1 MLWARFN
8 MKIKKVEIQAF
19 KSYQKKEDGTFDFT
33 LPTSGDAANFS
44 SIYAP
49 NGFGKTS
56 FFDAV
61 DYAITGKISR
71 FSRDITLRNR
81 YERDAKSNNEE
92 GKRQYLLR
100 NKTVGAKDTDVQKR
114 PLTKVEVYASG
125 TRNLFSTNYELPRR
139 RGCDY
144 DFPRECL
151 AGTKFFERMLLS
163 QEAIDAFL
171 RETTPEKRYDKF
183 VEGVGDLSG
192 VDDNR
197 RSLLAVKNELEKKL
211 QDLGQEIDKCEADLT
226 AAKTCENPIDKA
238 NQLISEINQI
248 SEEPLSPFDAQ
259 HNQLLHDELLMQLV
273 PLEEQSS
280 DSMREFDQKKACAE
294 KELNSLLETQRKV
307 ENLVLLKASESDI
320 DQTIQI
326 AKNIKQLESN
336 KNVVQAGIVQIS
348 GQRKDVQHF
357 LTQVTE
363 FVEYQ
368 SGLRKLEKEQNE
380 LAETIKSAM
389 DKKSAAKDELKLKRV
404 SFGKAKEELEQL
416 QTESETA
423 KERFDKLS
431 KLKTKRTGLK
441 EQLAAAQPHQ
451 QQELINSVK
460 WRLKQASALQI
471 SNPVQNDVLDQFKKC
486 DREVLLEAQRLYQ
499 DIETNR
505 TQATKQL
512 DDTKNRLKETQGQAG
527 EIRSLIELASS
538 IVANSQQ
545 SACPVCQQD
554 YKTVHL
560 LQQRI
565 ADNPVL
571 GVREKELTQSIQGLQ
586 SQICSYEEILNVHAQ
601 SFNKIVDGQKDIL
614 ERFRE
619 NGERYQKNQSSLHEQ
634 AVKLLS
640 QNAEQIKVLSEAL
653 LNKSEDEYQLF
664 MGGEVTRSKQK
675 NDELSAQITS
685 MEKGQVILLSD
696 NASLIAEKSKFRVR
710 KYEQAMLG
718 EPFRA
723 LQRYLEFLLISI
735 DDSESALKEFLGKQ
749 ESNWS
754 DELEAK
760 QLKRIELENQI
771 AGLQERCA
779 VEDRAASVD
788 DLSAKSRGIVEQIG
802 MLNQE
807 LSSFQALMKKMDRL
821 IPMELLQWTCCKEDI
836 ERYINQQIDDT
847 AKLLKAQVAMRSIQK
862 ISELAVEFRDP
873 QMLQGQLN
881 ELSTQLKAYKLII
894 DALEE
899 DIEKVSSYIRETTD
913 AYLRT
918 DLINQLY
925 TAIDPHPEF
934 KRVKFECN
942 MEGGRPQLRI
952 YAVDSEA
959 VDQVCPTLTFSS
971 AQINVLAL
979 SIFLAQAL
987 TTKDDNG
994 ENIDCIFI
1002 DDPVQSVDAIN
1013 SLSFID
1019 LMRSICLQFDKQI
1032 IVSTHDENF
1041 HELLKKKIP
1050 SGVLPAKYLKL
1061 ASFGKVVDD

>member
-1 MLWARFN
+1 

-19 KSYQKKEDGTFDFT
+19 KSYLNKEDGTFDFT

-71 FSRDITLRNR
+71 FSRDVTLRNG

-92 GKRQYLLR
+92 GRRQYLLR
-100 NKTVGAKDTDVQKR
+100 NKTVGAKDTDVQKE
-114 PLTKVEVYASG
+114 PLTMVEVYASG

-211 QDLGQEIDKCEADLT
+211 QDLGQEIEKCEADLT
-226 AAKTCENPIDKA
+226 AAKTRENPIDKA

-248 SEEPLSPFDAQ
+248 SEEPFSPFDAQ

-294 KELNSLLETQRKV
+294 KELNSLLETQRKL
-307 ENLVLLKASESDI
+307 EKLAQLKLYEAHL
-320 DQTIQI
+320 DQAI
-326 AKNIKQLESN
+326 KNADNINQLESN
-336 KNVVQAGIVQIS
+336 KTDVQAEIDQFN
-348 GQRKDVQHF
+348 GQRKAVQHF
-357 LTQVTE
+357 LTQVTK

-380 LAETIKSAM
+380 LAETIKSVM
-389 DKKSAAKDELKLKRV
+389 DKKNAAEDELKLKRV
-404 SFGKAKEELEQL
+404 SFGKAKEELERL
-416 QTESETA
+416 QTETETA
-423 KERFDKLS
+423 KELFDKLS
-431 KLKTKRTGLK
+431 KLKTERTGLK
-441 EQLAAAQPHQ
+441 EQLAAAQSHQ
-451 QQELINSVK
+451 QQELINYLR

-471 SNPVQNDVLDQFKKC
+471 SNPIQNYVLGQFKKC
-486 DREVLLEAQRLYQ
+486 DREVLLEDLRVYQ
-499 DIETNR
+499 EIETNR
-505 TQATKQL
+505 IKAAKEL
-512 DDTKNRLKETQGQAG
+512 EETKNRLNETQGQAG
-527 EIRSLIELASS
+527 DIRSLIELASS

-554 YKTVHL
+554 YKTAYL

-565 ADNPVL
+565 AENPVL
-571 GVREKELTQSIQGLQ
+571 GALEKKFTQSIQGLQ
-586 SQICSYEEILNVHAQ
+586 SQICSYEETLNVHAQ

-614 ERFRE
+614 ERSRE
-619 NGERYQKNQSSLHEQ
+619 NVERHQKNQSSLHEQ
-634 AVKLLS
+634 AVKALS

-653 LNKSEDEYQLF
+653 LNKSADEYQLF
-664 MGGEVTRSKQK
+664 MGGEITRSKQK
-675 NDELSAQITS
+675 VDELSVQITS
-685 MEKGQVILLSD
+685 IEKGRVILLSD
-696 NASLIAEKSKFRVR
+696 IASLIAEKSKFRARKDDQVR
-710 KYEQAMLG
+710 LG

-723 LQRYLEFLLISI
+723 LQRYLESLVVSI

-749 ESNWS
+749 ESNCS

-760 QLKRIELENQI
+760 QLKQIELENQI
-771 AGLQERCA
+771 TGLKERCA

-788 DLSAKSRGIVEQIG
+788 DLSAKRRGIIGQIG

-807 LSSFQALMKKMDRL
+807 LSSFQAFMKKMGRP
-821 IPMELLQWTCCKEDI
+821 IPDDSLQWTCCKEAI
-836 ERYINQQIDDT
+836 ERYINQQINGT
-847 AKLLKAQVAMRSIQK
+847 AKISKAQVAMRSIQK
-862 ISELAVEFRDP
+862 ISQMAVKFRDP

-881 ELSTQLKAYKLII
+881 ELTIQLTAHTLII
-894 DALEE
+894 NALQE
-899 DIEKVSSYIRETTD
+899 DVEKISTYIRQTTD
-913 AYLRT
+913 AYFRT

-934 KRVKFECN
+934 KRIKFECN
-942 MEGGRPQLRI
+942 MEGDRPQLRI
-952 YAVDSEA
+952 SAVDLEA
-959 VDQVCPTLTFSS
+959 IDQVCPTLTFSS

-994 ENIDCIFI
+994 EDVDCIFI
-1002 DDPVQSVDAIN
+1002 DDPVQSVDSIN
-1013 SLSFID
+1013 SLSLID
-1019 LMRSICLQFDKQI
+1019 LMRAICMQFDKQI

-1050 SGVLPAKYLKL
+1050 PGVLPAKYLKL

>member
-1 MLWARFN
+1 MLWARFK

-71 FSRDITLRNR
+71 FSRDVTLRNR

-192 VDDNR
+192 VDDKR
-197 RSLLAVKNELEKKL
+197 RSLLAVKSELEKKL
-211 QDLGQEIDKCEADLT
+211 QDLGHEIEKCEADLT
-226 AAKTCENPIDKA
+226 AAKTRENPIDKA

-273 PLEEQSS
+273 PLEEQST
-280 DSMREFDQKKACAE
+280 DSIREFDQKKACAE
-294 KELNSLLETQRKV
+294 KELNSLLETQRKA

-320 DQTIQI
+320 DETIQI

-336 KNVVQAGIVQIS
+336 KNFVQAEIDQIS
-348 GQRKDVQHF
+348 GQLKSVQHF
-357 LTQVTE
+357 LNQTPE
-363 FVEYQ
+363 FVEVM
-368 SGLRKLEKEQNE
+368 SNSRKLKKEQSE
-380 LAETIKSAM
+380 LAETIKSAIN
-389 DKKSAAKDELKLKRV
+389 KKRVAEAEMKLKRV
-404 SFGKAKEELEQL
+404 SLGKVKEELERL
-416 QTESETA
+416 QTESKIG
-423 KERFDKLS
+423 KEHFDKLS
-431 KLKTKRTGLK
+431 KLKTEREGL
-441 EQLAAAQPHQ
+441 EGQQAAYQPHQ
-451 QQELINSVK
+451 QQERINALSWK
-460 WRLKQASALQI
+460 LKQVSALQV
-471 SNPVQNDVLDQFKKC
+471 NPQIQNDALDQFEKS
-486 DREVLLEAQRLYQ
+486 DREALLEAQRLYQ

-512 DDTKNRLKETQGQAG
+512 DHTKNRLKETQGQAA

-545 SACPVCQQD
+545 PACPVCQQD

-586 SQICSYEEILNVHAQ
+586 SQINSYDETLNEHAQ
-601 SFNKIVDGQKDIL
+601 SFNKIVDEQKEIL
-614 ERFRE
+614 ERSYE
-619 NGERYQKNQSSLHEQ
+619 NAERYQKDQRSRYEH
-634 AVKLLS
+634 AVKSFS
-640 QNAEQIKVLSEAL
+640 QNTEQIKVLSEVL

-664 MGGEVTRSKQK
+664 IGGEITRSKQK
-675 NDELSAQITS
+675 VDELNGEITAAEKAQVTLESDIASLTA
-685 MEKGQVILLSD
+685 EQLTLRVRTDGQV
-696 NASLIAEKSKFRVR
+696 R
-710 KYEQAMLG
+710 LG

-723 LQRYLEFLLISI
+723 LQGYLESLVVSI
-735 DDSESALKEFLGKQ
+735 DDSESALKDFLRKQ

-754 DELEAK
+754 GKLDVQKSERTELEK
-760 QLKRIELENQI
+760 QI
-771 AGLQERCA
+771 ASLNERRA
-779 VEDRAASVD
+779 VEDRTASVD
-788 DLSAKSRGIVEQIG
+788 DLSAKRRGIIEQIVR
-802 MLNQE
+802 LNQE

-821 IPMELLQWTCCKEDI
+821 IPRELQQWTCCKEDI

-913 AYLRT
+913 AYFRT

-934 KRVKFECN
+934 KRIKFECN
-942 MEGGRPQLRI
+942 MDGGKPQLRI
-952 YAVDSEA
+952 SAVDSEA
-959 VDQVCPTLTFSS
+959 KDQVCPTLTFSS

-994 ENIDCIFI
+994 EDVDCIFI
-1002 DDPVQSVDAIN
+1002 DDPVQSVDSIN
-1013 SLSFID
+1013 SLSLID
-1019 LMRSICLQFDKQI
+1019 LMRAICMQFDKQI

-1050 SGVLPAKYLKL
+1050 PGVLPAKYLKL
-1061 ASFGKVVDD
+1061 ASFGQVVDD